1 MAEQDKRNMETA
13 RHIVYSAFA
22 AAKVWLGVLFLNR
35 SEPQQ
40 QSMPVLAERAL

>member
-1 MAEQDKRNMETA
+1 MTEQDKRNLETA
-13 RHIVYSAFA
+13 RHMVYSAFA
-22 AAKVWLGVLFLNR
+22 AVTVWLGVSLLNR